1 MGSIITAVIWATRTL
16 WARWTIWAART
27 VWTDWFI
34 VDVAFS
40 GKNPVDFTDAMHI
53 FIAERHWDVELNCK
67 LRTGTIYEFTKKLVL
82 TQAIELVGSSRVDKI
97 AAVIDF
103 EAELAQKVMHSSRV
117 VIGANRW
124 IRNIVMRFGAEIDFD
139 IIILGRSVSNFDFF
153 G

>member
-1 MGSIITAVIWATRTL
+1 MGFIVTAVIWATRTL
-16 WARWTIWAART
+16 WARWTIWTART

-53 FIAERHWDVELNCK
+53 FITECHWDVELNRK
-67 LRTGTIYEFTKKLVL
+67 LRTGTIYKFTKKLVL

-103 EAELAQKVMHSSRV
+103 ETELAQKVMHSSRV
-117 VIGANRW
+117 VIGANRR
-124 IRNIVMRFGAEIDFD
+124 IRNIIMRFGAEIDFD